1 MKKLLLFL
9 LFISSFANSDIELW
23 SSEGDKTIKFYL
35 DLDVITN
42 EPDKAIQLIKEMVVF
57 VKRTEKNTKFYEYY
71 ISEDKKKISLTE
83 HYKNDAAALK
93 HVLDF
98 QNGPYQE
105 TFFELM
111 SIKSFQVMGPASRE
125 LVNSLKGLTDD
136 FREKVDGF
144 KRIY

>member
-9 LFISSFANSDIELW
+9 LFISPFAYSDVELW

-35 DLDVITN
+35 DLDVITD

-57 VKRTEKNTKFYEYY
+57 IKKTERNTKFYEYY

-93 HVLDF
+93 HVMDF

-105 TFFELM
+105 AFFELM
-111 SIKSFQVMGPASRE
+111 SINSFQVMGPASKE
-125 LVNSLKGLTDD
+125 LINSLEGLTDD